1 MIYKA
6 ELTAHSIFWFNSLT
20 YPHSSGYVQK
30 VMPVIHNYPLTIA
43 FLGRLVEE
51 SYVGPYNSPSY
62 KGIKTLYKEGGI
74 YVYPAVFDRTFY
86 MRLTMSMS
94 ESDYVLYKPQTR
106 WAVPILTTN
115 NVISVGSKAT
125 TYVISSE
132 PLNVKYIR
140 LGVKRG
146 IMKVYLKEVKDYEEL
161 KTSFSP
167 NVAYNSKDV
176 KSEGG
181 FTLLRHKE
189 GNVVFGGSAERGIR
203 FKDENEEIYLP
214 LPEFIEEV

>member
-6 ELTAHSIFWFNSLT
+6 ELTAHSIFWFNSLS

-51 SYVGPYNSPSY
+51 SYVGAYNLPSY
-62 KGIKTLYKEGGI
+62 KGSKKLYEEGGI

-86 MRLTMSMS
+86 MRLTMSIS

-125 TYVISSE
+125 TYVISSS
-132 PLNVKYIR
+132 PLDVRYIR

-146 IMKVYLKEVKDYEEL
+146 TMKVFLKEMKEYEDVNN
-161 KTSFSP
+161 FSP
-167 NVAYNSKDV
+167 NVAYNDKDV
-176 KSEGG
+176 KSQGG
-181 FTLLRHKE
+181 FTLMKHRE
-189 GNVVFGGSAERGIR
+189 GDVVFGGSAERGVK
-203 FKDENEEIYLP
+203 FNDDGEEIYLP
-214 LPEFIEEV
+214 VPEFIKDL

>member
-6 ELTAHSIFWFNSLT
+6 ELTAHSIFWFNSLS
-20 YPHSSGYVQK
+20 YPHSYGYVQK
-30 VMPVIHNYPLTIA
+30 VMPVIHNYPLMVA
-43 FLGRLVEE
+43 FLGKLVED
-51 SYVGPYNSPSY
+51 SYVGAYNSPSY
-62 KGIKTLYKEGGI
+62 KGIEKLYKESGI

-125 TYVISSE
+125 TYVLSSE
-132 PLNVKYIR
+132 PLNVRYIR

-146 IMKVYLKEVKDYEEL
+146 IMKVYLEEIKNYDEV
-161 KTSFSP
+161 SNFSP
-167 NVAYNSKDV
+167 NVSYNNKDV
-176 KSEGG
+176 KSQGG
-181 FTLLRHKE
+181 FTLLRHRE
-189 GNVVFGGSAERGIR
+189 GDVVFGGTAEKGIK
-203 FKDENEEIYLP
+203 FNEEGEDIYLP
-214 LPEFIEEV
+214 LPNFVEL